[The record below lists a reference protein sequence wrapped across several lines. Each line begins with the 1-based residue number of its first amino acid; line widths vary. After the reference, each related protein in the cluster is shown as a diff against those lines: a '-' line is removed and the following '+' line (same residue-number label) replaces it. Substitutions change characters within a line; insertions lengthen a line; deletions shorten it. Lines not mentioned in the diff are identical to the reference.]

1 MASLTATSVGTAAQV
16 VAETPTSGD
25 VWALYRITPGGR
37 ALVRGFPVRDDAGWI
52 VVYDTEAP
60 AATPVS
66 YELEDDG
73 GTVVL
78 TSGEVAVTA
87 SAAGWLR
94 DPTNPSRDIEF
105 AEDCPRLGSA
115 CDPVSGIFF
124 QGFGDVGLA
133 TATGVFDL
141 DGGVVPITVAQPR
154 RGEAGIA
161 VFVSLALPDIT
172 AMKTILADGVDLVLQ
187 LPVETG
193 WGLTTSGLDYI
204 AVGDVTMSRVSIDMF
219 KPYRVWQLPYRVTN
233 GPVEAPLSLLS
244 VFPVGSTFLAPDGY
258 GWEDTTGTW
267 GAATG
272 TWVEGQQ

>member
-1 MASLTATSVGTAAQV
+1 MASLTATAIGTTAQV
-16 VAETPTSGD
+16 VAETPTTGD
-25 VWALYRITPGGR
+25 VWSLYRITPYGR
-37 ALVRGFPVRDDAGWI
+37 QLVRGFPVRDDAGWI

-60 AATPVS
+60 AATLVS
-66 YELEDDG
+66 YELEDAG

-94 DPTNPSRDIEF
+94 DPTNPGRDIEF
-105 AEDCPRLGSA
+105 DEACPRLGSV

-141 DGGVVPITVAQPR
+141 DGGVYPITVAQPR
-154 RGEAGIA
+154 RGDAGVA
-161 VFVSLALPDIT
+161 VFVSLALSDIT
-172 AMKTILADGVDLVLQ
+172 AMRLILSDGLDLVLQ

-193 WGLTTSGLDYI
+193 WGLETSGLDYI
-204 AVGDVTMSRVSIDMF
+204 AVGDVTMSRVSADMF
-219 KPYRVWQLPYRVTN
+219 KPYRVWQLPYRITN
-233 GPVEAPLSLLS
+233 GPVEAPLALLS
-244 VFPVGSTFLAPDGY
+244 VFPVGGTFLAPDGY
-258 GWEDTTGTW
+258 QWEDTTGTW
-267 GAATG
+267 ADETG